1 MVLNLAS
8 WETWHDD
15 AEDNNHNKQFK
26 LGSIIFC
33 GSATNVMIVCVL
45 RIIILIVVAG
55 VGFLMEAFECA
66 EGASSVGRAAGEGW
80 VVTVVSCTH
89 SVYC

>member
-1 MVLNLAS
+1 MLVLNLAS
-8 WETWHDD
+8 WETRHDD

-45 RIIILIVVAG
+45 RIIILIVVHVDPVA
-55 VGFLMEAFECA
+55 LIE
-66 EGASSVGRAAGEGW
+66 RANALL
-80 VVTVVSCTH
+80 VLSINF
-89 SVYC
+89 Y

>member
-8 WETWHDD
+8 SETWHDD

-33 GSATNVMIVCVL
+33 ESATNVMIVCVL
-45 RIIILIVVAG
+45 RIIILIVVHVDP
-55 VGFLMEAFECA
+55 VGLIE
-66 EGASSVGRAAGEGW
+66 RANALLIL
-80 VVTVVSCTH
+80 SINF
-89 SVYC
+89 Y